1 MIEEIINK
9 FTTTFYIQIWKNRL
23 KVTCVKSGKIY
34 DDMPLVVIDNKK
46 ITAIGK
52 KASTYP
58 NAINPF
64 SHPRV
69 IIDDYEIAEILLR
82 YAFDIASERKL
93 FFSPLGI
100 IQVMEDMGT
109 ELTKLEKKALAEIA
123 MNAGCREN
131 IIYEGESLE
140 IEKINFNELKKLT

>member
-1 MIEEIINK
+1 MINN

-23 KVTCVKSGKIY
+23 KVTCVRSGKTY
-34 DDMPLVVIDNKK
+34 DDVPLVAIDGEK

-52 KASTYP
+52 KASIYT

-64 SHPRV
+64 SHPR
-69 IIDDYEIAEILLR
+69 IIVDDFEVAEILLR
-82 YAFDIASERKL
+82 HAFEVVSERKL

-109 ELTKLEKKALAEIA
+109 ELTKLEKKALSEIA

-131 IIYEGESLE
+131 IIYEGEALD
-140 IEKINFNELKKLT
+140 IEKINFNELKKIN